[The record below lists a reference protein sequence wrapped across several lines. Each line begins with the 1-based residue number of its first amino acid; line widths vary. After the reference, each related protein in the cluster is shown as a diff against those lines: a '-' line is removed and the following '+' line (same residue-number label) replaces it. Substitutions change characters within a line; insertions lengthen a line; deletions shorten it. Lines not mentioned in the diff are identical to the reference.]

1 MHSSVRFGINRE
13 TQHAL
18 LLGAGASISCGVL
31 SAASYIWE
39 WKRRI
44 VLTNNPGLETQFAE
58 LSLPAIRSKIQRW
71 LDAQGKYPR
80 DGAREPAL

>member
-1 MHSSVRFGINRE
+1 MVDDFILGLDAFVRSIGINRE

-18 LLGAGASISCGVL
+18 LLGAGASISSGVP
-31 SAASYIWE
+31 SAASCIWE

-58 LSLPAIRSKIQRW
+58 LS
-71 LDAQGKYPR
+71 G
-80 DGAREPAL
+80 